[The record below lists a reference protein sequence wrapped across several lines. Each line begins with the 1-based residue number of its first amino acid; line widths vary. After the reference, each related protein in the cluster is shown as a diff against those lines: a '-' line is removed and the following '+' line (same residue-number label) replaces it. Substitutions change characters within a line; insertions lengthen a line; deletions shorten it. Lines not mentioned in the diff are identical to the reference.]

1 MSEHLQ
7 KAAEF
12 LQDAI
17 VHADS
22 VIDATSNI
30 THERRAM
37 ENTAF
42 AQAAAAIAQAE
53 AMERQAVAMEKIAGL
68 LKEVVAPGQYG
79 GYREYDGYIR
89 TQPA

>member
-42 AQAAAAIAQAE
+42 AQAAAAIAQAIRFIITNWADISE
-53 AMERQAVAMEKIAGL
+53 YNKI
-68 LKEVVAPGQYG
+68 
-79 GYREYDGYIR
+79 
-89 TQPA
+89 PATEPQS